1 MEVKWML
8 HSLATGKAGAELQT
22 LLPALLQLMLI
33 LICWLTLEWSNTQ
46 ALVPPDTAGSSTSS
60 KWGGLEAMSLTWVP
74 FHPWALQPFLAGSNL
89 YSLSPT
95 SCLSFFSSIF
105 FHLSSWPS
113 WLQAAATNTDAV
125 TVHTLFNK
133 IPQLSIVKSL
143 QQMQPSPSFVS
154 CCLCV

>member
-1 MEVKWML
+1 MPY
-8 HSLATGKAGAELQT
+8 SLATGKAGAELQT

-60 KWGGLEAMSLTWVP
+60 KWEAWRLWASPEFHFILERSSPSLQVP
-74 FHPWALQPFLAGSNL
+74 ICTHSLLLLVYLSSHPS
-89 YSLSPT
+89 
-95 SCLSFFSSIF
+95 SSI
-105 FHLSSWPS
+105 LSSWPS

-143 QQMQPSPSFVS
+143 QQMRPSPSFVS